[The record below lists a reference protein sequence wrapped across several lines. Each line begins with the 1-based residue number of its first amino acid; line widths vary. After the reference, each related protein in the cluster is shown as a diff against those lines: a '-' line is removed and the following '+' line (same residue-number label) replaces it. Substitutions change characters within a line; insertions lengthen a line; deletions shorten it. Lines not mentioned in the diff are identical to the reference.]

1 MRIFS
6 QNYYDFNFNF
16 MDGDHKDLLIDSD
29 GHLDDFKVHVYEE
42 RIYFE
47 LKLGF

>member
-6 QNYYDFNFNF
+6 KNYYDSNF
-16 MDGDHKDLLIDSD
+16 MNGDHEDLLIDSN

-47 LKLGF
+47 LKLSF